1 MGKIEAEWR
10 FFEPSEEES
19 NQNERVMCRPAQ
31 AYAVLT
37 LVPSAVYDSGVHFHL
52 YSIVPESCYCPL
64 IVLSVTTP
72 GRSTKSSTFNSND
85 WPDVDRWPNG
95 LNCHDI
101 DDDNVVLIDSCDG
114 VPFPRN
120 LMYKRR
126 GLSILGHFS
135 QLIVLN
141 SHTKYTQ
148 WISSRRSSP
157 SRPTFPSMSLSP
169 RLPLMPT
176 LVVATLAPAT
186 SRKRLFWTTFV
197 GC

>member
-19 NQNERVMCRPAQ
+19 NQNERVTCRPAQ
-31 AYAVLT
+31 AYA
-37 LVPSAVYDSGVHFHL
+37 LVPSAVYGSGVHFHL

-135 QLIVLN
+135 QFIVLN
-141 SHTKYTQ
+141 SHTKYTTMDFFASLFT
-148 WISSRRSSP
+148 ITSHIPEHELEP
-157 SRPTFPSMSLSP
+157 SAPIDADLGGGNFSACN
-169 RLPLMPT
+169 
-176 LVVATLAPAT
+176 VA
-186 SRKRLFWTTFV
+186 
-197 GC
+197 